1 MMGGTRQ
8 GGMQT
13 PAGKPV
19 AGGEMMKH
27 RDVMQRHMQ
36 MMQMM
41 LELMV
46 QQVQMMMVS
55 IPAR

>member
-1 MMGGTRQ
+1 
-8 GGMQT
+8 MQT
-13 PAGKPV
+13 PAGKPM
-19 AGGEMMKH
+19 AGGDMMKH
-27 RDVMQRHMQ
+27 RDMMQGHMK

-46 QQVQMMMVS
+46 QQDQMMMVS